1 MVCRLATQCCC
12 GCSLTFGVK
21 AILAVNL
28 FRNVATL
35 AVAVLNVAFHNH
47 AIEFAGSLGAQT
59 AIAAFCLAGI
69 PIIVGGLWGVCHK
82 AEAPLRLYWWYL
94 VVSLLLDMYFIVDSL
109 ILRNPCLH
117 LGGLIARNGQAFACG
132 AARGMNLFTTA
143 TMLGISFYLA
153 FVVLSHCEDLAAVG
167 SGTTL
172 SDLSYYGEVG
182 QRKKLSAMDHIVG
195 DASRYYCGDAYGT
208 AISQAALEGAE
219 QGSVPLFGNSYHQMQ
234 YPPPFEPYRKM
245 A

>member
-12 GCSLTFGVK
+12 GCSLSFGVK

-35 AVAVLNVAFHNH
+35 AVALLNVAFHTH
-47 AIEFAGSLGAQT
+47 TIVFASSLGAQT

-69 PIIVGGLWGVCHK
+69 PIIVGGLWGIYNK

-94 VVSLLLDMYFIVDSL
+94 VASLCLDMVFIVDSL

-117 LGGLIARNGQAFACG
+117 LGGLIARSGQAFACG
-132 AARGMNLFTTA
+132 AARGMNLFATG

-153 FVVLSHCEDLAAVG
+153 FVVLSYCEDLANIG
-167 SGTTL
+167 SGPSL
-172 SDLSYYGEVG
+172 ADLSAYGEA
-182 QRKKLSAMDHIVG
+182 RMKKKLSAMDHIVG
-195 DASRYYCGDAYGT
+195 ESTHCCVGEAYGSVIHQT
-208 AISQAALEGAE
+208 ALEGAE
-219 QGSVPLFGNSYHQMQ
+219 TGSVPLFGNTYHQMQ
-234 YPPPFEPYRKM
+234 YPPPFEPYRRLE
-245 A
+245 